1 MPLSLAVWG
10 RQEDS
15 KLEASVTTGQTPLR
29 DDVRRELLKAAIDR
43 RTVAYGFLMRKY
55 RISRGA
61 PRGKGIGIAR
71 VIGDID
77 RHEAQMKAPGFAAIV
92 VRKDTGYPGGGFFC
106 WDGIPPALRRS
117 KPEGSK
123 PRLSDAEKRY
133 VRKLQEGI
141 WGFYQRE
148 LLDQSAQHLQIP

>member
-1 MPLSLAVWG
+1 LVVG
-10 RQEDS
+10 GG
-15 KLEASVTTGQTPLR
+15 KNIQTLDGVPPWDNDLR
-29 DDVRRELLKAAIDR
+29 DDVRRELLKASVDR
-43 RTVAYGFLMRKY
+43 RTVTYGFLMRKF

-61 PRGKGIGIAR
+61 PRGKGMGIAG
-71 VIGDID
+71 VIGEID

-117 KPEGSK
+117 KREGSN
-123 PRLSDAEKRY
+123 PRLSDAEKKY

-141 WGFYQRE
+141 WGFYGGE
-148 LLDQSAQHLQIP
+148 LLDPSAQGQRIP